1 MIDPK
6 AYWVGFNLVK
16 GIRAARTR
24 TLLNHFGSLEIAW
37 KADTQQLVEAGLGE
51 RVIDNLLQVRRQVDL
66 ERIWGEI
73 ENKGI
78 TVITVQEEAYPRK
91 LKEIDLPPPV
101 LFIRGEIRLDDD
113 WAVGIVGTR
122 RMTAYGRQ
130 VAEELAEFLAR
141 YGVTVVSGLARG
153 VDAISHQAA
162 IKAEGRTY
170 AILGC
175 GVDVVYPPEHRKLAE
190 EITQHG
196 ALISEYPVGTAP
208 NSNNF
213 PPRNRIIS
221 GLSQAV
227 VVVEAGETSGAL
239 ITAAFAADQGKDVFA
254 VPGYIHALQSK
265 GTNRLIRDGARPLL
279 KVEDVLEVLNLEQ
292 IQEFRQARMEFP
304 LDVSDKK
311 VVDVL
316 GEDSMHVDEIQVK
329 SGMSIDKVSSTL
341 VMMEL
346 KGIVRQTGG
355 MSYMLVRER
364 IAPYRLKNGI

>member
-16 GIRAARTR
+16 GIGAARTR
-24 TLLNHFGSLEIAW
+24 TLLDHFGTLEMAW
-37 KADTQQLVEAGLGE
+37 KADKQQLIEAGLGE
-51 RVIDNLLQVRRQVDL
+51 RIIDNLLQVRRQVDL
-66 ERIWGEI
+66 ERIWADI
-73 ENKGI
+73 EVKGI
-78 TVITVQEEAYPRK
+78 KVITVQEDGYPRR

-130 VAEELAEFLAR
+130 VAEELAEFLAHH
-141 YGVTVVSGLARG
+141 GVTVVSGLARG

-175 GVDVVYPPEHRKLAE
+175 GVDVVYPPEHRTLAE

-196 ALISEYPVGTAP
+196 ALISEFPVGTAP
-208 NSNNF
+208 DSNNF

-221 GLSQAV
+221 GLSQAIV
-227 VVVEAGETSGAL
+227 VIEAGETSGAL

-292 IQEFRQARMEFP
+292 IQEYRQARLEFP
-304 LDVSDKK
+304 LDESEKK

-346 KGIVRQTGG
+346 KGMVRQTGG

-364 IAPYRLKNGI
+364 IAPYRFKNGI